1 MLVSNEYLTFYTQN
15 YQAYQIVNLLK
26 KYISPDCSILDA
38 NAGMGGNS
46 VQFCKFFSFVY
57 CVDISDFC
65 INYLEHNLKEFSNK
79 FIIND
84 NCLDIIK
91 IIKCDTIFF
100 DPPWGGS
107 DYKYHKQIDL
117 YLNNVNIISIINNLF
132 YNKNL
137 NVISLKAPKNFR
149 IVKTYWNHKVY
160 NIYKSDNKTI
170 QFLLLIFFRN

>member
-26 KYISPDCSILDA
+26 KYISTDCSILDA

-46 VQFCKFFSFVY
+46 VYFCKIFNFVY

-79 FIIND
+79 FIING

-149 IVKTYWNHKVY
+149 IIKTNWHYSVY

-170 QFLLLIFFRN
+170 QFLLLIYFRK